1 MQPLSLIG
9 DRYLTFVYGSL
20 GGINLI
26 YLAPIK
32 IRFTPRR
39 EILVEK
45 ELKKGTTTLGLVC
58 KDGIVMATEMRATMG
73 NLIGHKTTQKLFRIS
88 DNMGLTVAGLV
99 GDAQM
104 LARWLSAEVKLYEL
118 KHGNQMSLKAA
129 STLMANIMN
138 GRRYMPFW
146 VQLLLGGIDS
156 AGAHV
161 YSLDAAGGS
170 IPDKFQTTGS
180 GSPFV
185 YGVLEDR
192 FKENMSVAEGK
203 KLGVRAL
210 TAAMK
215 RDSASGDGISMC
227 VIDSKGFLKVS
238 EEEIKKLE
246 SSLAD

>member
-1 MQPLSLIG
+1 M
-9 DRYLTFVYGSL
+9 T
-20 GGINLI
+20 
-26 YLAPIK
+26 
-32 IRFTPRR
+32 
-39 EILVEK
+39 EK
-45 ELKKGTTTLGLVC
+45 DLKKGTTTVGLVC
-58 KDGIVMATEMRATMG
+58 TDGIVMATEMRATMG
-73 NLIGHKTTQKLFRIS
+73 NLIGHKTTQKLFKIS
-88 DNMGLTVAGLV
+88 DNMALTVAGLV

-118 KHGNQMSLKAA
+118 KTGTTMSLRAA

-156 AGAHV
+156 EGGHV

-192 FKENMSVAEGK
+192 FTEDLSVEQGKE
-203 KLGVRAL
+203 LGVRAL

-227 VIDSKGFLKVS
+227 VIDSNGYHRVS
-238 EEEIKKLE
+238 PEDIAKIQTKL
-246 SSLAD
+246 AA

>member
-1 MQPLSLIG
+1 MS
-9 DRYLTFVYGSL
+9 
-20 GGINLI
+20 
-26 YLAPIK
+26 
-32 IRFTPRR
+32 
-39 EILVEK
+39 EK
-45 ELKKGTTTLGLVC
+45 DLKKGTTTLGLVC

-73 NLIGHKTTQKLFRIS
+73 NLIGHKTTQKLFKIS
-88 DNMGLTVAGLV
+88 DNMALTVAGLV

-118 KHGNQMSLKAA
+118 KTGTSMSLRAS

-156 AGAHV
+156 EGGHI

-192 FKENMSVAEGK
+192 FIEDLSVEQGK
-203 KLGVRAL
+203 VLGVRAL

-227 VIDSKGFLKVS
+227 VIDSNGYHRVS
-238 EEEIKKLE
+238 PEDIAKIQTKL
-246 SSLAD
+246 AA

>member
-1 MQPLSLIG
+1 MS
-9 DRYLTFVYGSL
+9 
-20 GGINLI
+20 
-26 YLAPIK
+26 
-32 IRFTPRR
+32 
-39 EILVEK
+39 EK
-45 ELKKGTTTLGLVC
+45 DLKKGTTTLGLVC

-73 NLIGHKTTQKLFRIS
+73 NLIGHKTTQKLFKIS
-88 DNMGLTVAGLV
+88 DNMALTVAGLV

-118 KHGNQMSLKAA
+118 KTGTSMSLLAS

-156 AGAHV
+156 EGGHI

-192 FKENMSVAEGK
+192 FTENLSVKQGK
-203 KLGVRAL
+203 VLGVRAL

-227 VIDSKGFLKVS
+227 VIDSNGYHPVS
-238 EEEIKKLE
+238 QEDLDKIQTN
-246 SSLAD
+246 LAA

>member
-1 MQPLSLIG
+1 MS
-9 DRYLTFVYGSL
+9 
-20 GGINLI
+20 
-26 YLAPIK
+26 
-32 IRFTPRR
+32 
-39 EILVEK
+39 EK
-45 ELKKGTTTLGLVC
+45 DLKKGTTTIGLVC

-73 NLIGHKTTQKLFRIS
+73 NLIGHKTTKKLFRIS

-118 KHGNQMSLKAA
+118 KNGTHMSLKAA

-156 AGAHV
+156 EGGHV

-192 FKENMSVAEGK
+192 FKEDMSVGEGK
-203 KLGVRAL
+203 DLGVRAL

-227 VIDSKGFLKVS
+227 VIDSKGYHSVS
-238 EEEIKKLE
+238 FEEIEKIQANL
-246 SSLAD
+246 

>member
-1 MQPLSLIG
+1 M
-9 DRYLTFVYGSL
+9 T
-20 GGINLI
+20 
-26 YLAPIK
+26 
-32 IRFTPRR
+32 
-39 EILVEK
+39 EK
-45 ELKKGTTTLGLVC
+45 DLKKGTTTLGLVC
-58 KDGIVMATEMRATMG
+58 TDGIVMATEMRATMG
-73 NLIGHKTTQKLFRIS
+73 NLIGHKTTQKLFQIS
-88 DNMGLTVAGLV
+88 DNMALTVAGLV

-104 LARWLSAEVKLYEL
+104 LARWLTAEVKLYEL
-118 KHGNQMSLKAA
+118 KTGTTMSLRAA

-156 AGAHV
+156 EGGHV

-192 FKENMSVAEGK
+192 FIEDLSVEQGK
-203 KLGVRAL
+203 VLGVRAL
-210 TAAMK
+210 NAAMK

-227 VIDSKGFLKVS
+227 VIDSNGYHRVS
-238 EEEIKKLE
+238 PEDIAKIQTKL
-246 SSLAD
+246 AA

>member
-1 MQPLSLIG
+1 M
-9 DRYLTFVYGSL
+9 T
-20 GGINLI
+20 
-26 YLAPIK
+26 
-32 IRFTPRR
+32 
-39 EILVEK
+39 EK
-45 ELKKGTTTLGLVC
+45 DLKKGTTTLGLVC
-58 KDGIVMATEMRATMG
+58 TDGIVMATEMRATMG
-73 NLIGHKTTQKLFRIS
+73 NLIGHETTQKLFKIS
-88 DNMGLTVAGLV
+88 DNMALTVAGLV

-118 KHGNQMSLKAA
+118 KTGTTMSLRAA

-156 AGAHV
+156 EGGHV

-192 FKENMSVAEGK
+192 FIEDLSVEQGK
-203 KLGVRAL
+203 VLGVRAL

-227 VIDSKGFLKVS
+227 VIDSNGYHRVS
-238 EEEIKKLE
+238 PEDIAKIQTKL
-246 SSLAD
+246 AA

>member
-1 MQPLSLIG
+1 MTER
-9 DRYLTFVYGSL
+9 D
-20 GGINLI
+20 
-26 YLAPIK
+26 
-32 IRFTPRR
+32 
-39 EILVEK
+39 
-45 ELKKGTTTLGLVC
+45 LKKGTTTLGLVC
-58 KDGIVMATEMRATMG
+58 TDGIVMATEMRATMG
-73 NLIGHKTTQKLFRIS
+73 NLIGHKTTQKLFQIS
-88 DNMGLTVAGLV
+88 DNMALTVAGLV

-104 LARWLSAEVKLYEL
+104 LARWLTAEVKLYEL
-118 KHGNQMSLKAA
+118 KTGTTMSLRAA

-156 AGAHV
+156 EGGHV

-192 FKENMSVAEGK
+192 FIDDLSVEQGK
-203 KLGVRAL
+203 VLGVRAL

-227 VIDSKGFLKVS
+227 VIDSNGYHKVS
-238 EEEIKKLE
+238 PEDIAKIQTKL
-246 SSLAD
+246 AA

>member
-1 MQPLSLIG
+1 MT
-9 DRYLTFVYGSL
+9 DRD
-20 GGINLI
+20 
-26 YLAPIK
+26 
-32 IRFTPRR
+32 
-39 EILVEK
+39 
-45 ELKKGTTTLGLVC
+45 LKKGTTTLGLVC
-58 KDGIVMATEMRATMG
+58 TDGIVMATEMRATMG
-73 NLIGHKTTQKLFRIS
+73 NLIGHKTTQKLFQIS
-88 DNMGLTVAGLV
+88 DNMALTVAGLV

-104 LARWLSAEVKLYEL
+104 LARWLTAEVKLYEL
-118 KHGNQMSLKAA
+118 KTGTTMSLRAA

-156 AGAHV
+156 EGGHV

-192 FKENMSVAEGK
+192 FIDDLSVEQGK
-203 KLGVRAL
+203 VLGVRAL

-227 VIDSKGFLKVS
+227 VIDSNGYHKVS
-238 EEEIKKLE
+238 PEDIAKIETKL
-246 SSLAD
+246 AA

>member
-1 MQPLSLIG
+1 MS
-9 DRYLTFVYGSL
+9 
-20 GGINLI
+20 
-26 YLAPIK
+26 
-32 IRFTPRR
+32 
-39 EILVEK
+39 EK

-73 NLIGHKTTQKLFRIS
+73 NLIGHKTTQKLFKIS
-88 DNMGLTVAGLV
+88 DNMALTVAGLV

-118 KHGNQMSLKAA
+118 KNGTSMSLKAS

-146 VQLLLGGIDS
+146 VQLLLGGIDTE
-156 AGAHV
+156 GGHV

-192 FKENMSVAEGK
+192 FTDNLNVKEGK
-203 KLGVRAL
+203 ELGVRAL

-227 VIDSKGFLKVS
+227 VINSDGFHQISSK
-238 EEEIKKLE
+238 EILE
-246 SSLAD
+246 IQTNLAA

>member
-1 MQPLSLIG
+1 
-9 DRYLTFVYGSL
+9 LT
-20 GGINLI
+20 
-26 YLAPIK
+26 
-32 IRFTPRR
+32 
-39 EILVEK
+39 EK
-45 ELKKGTTTLGLVC
+45 DLKKGTTTVGLVC
-58 KDGIVMATEMRATMG
+58 TDGIVMATEMRATMG
-73 NLIGHKTTQKLFRIS
+73 NLIGHKTTQKLFKIS
-88 DNMGLTVAGLV
+88 DNMALTVAGLV

-118 KHGNQMSLKAA
+118 KTGTTMSLRAA

-156 AGAHV
+156 EGGHV

-192 FKENMSVAEGK
+192 FIEDLSVEQGK
-203 KLGVRAL
+203 VLGVRAL

-227 VIDSKGFLKVS
+227 VIDTNGYHRVS
-238 EEEIKKLE
+238 PEDIAKIQTKL
-246 SSLAD
+246 AAK

>member
-1 MQPLSLIG
+1 
-9 DRYLTFVYGSL
+9 LT
-20 GGINLI
+20 
-26 YLAPIK
+26 
-32 IRFTPRR
+32 
-39 EILVEK
+39 EK
-45 ELKKGTTTLGLVC
+45 DLKKGTTTLGLVC
-58 KDGIVMATEMRATMG
+58 TDGIVMATEMRATMG
-73 NLIGHKTTQKLFRIS
+73 NLIGHKTTQKLFKIS
-88 DNMGLTVAGLV
+88 DNMALTVAGLV

-118 KHGNQMSLKAA
+118 KTGTTMSLRAA

-156 AGAHV
+156 EGGHV

-192 FKENMSVAEGK
+192 FIEDLSVEQGK
-203 KLGVRAL
+203 VLGVRAL

-227 VIDSKGFLKVS
+227 VIDSNGYHRVS
-238 EEEIKKLE
+238 PEDIAKIQTKL
-246 SSLAD
+246 AA

>member
-1 MQPLSLIG
+1 MNEYFISW
-9 DRYLTFVYGSL
+9 
-20 GGINLI
+20 
-26 YLAPIK
+26 
-32 IRFTPRR
+32 R
-39 EILVEK
+39 EFLVEK
-45 ELKKGTTTLGLVC
+45 NLKKGTTTVGLVC
-58 KDGIVMATEMRATMG
+58 KDGVVMATEMRATMG
-73 NLIGHKTTQKLFRIS
+73 NLIGHKTTQKLFKIS
-88 DNMGLTVAGLV
+88 DNMALTVAGLV

-104 LARWLSAEVKLYEL
+104 LARWLSAEVSLYEL
-118 KHGNQMSLKAA
+118 KTGSQMSLKAS

-156 AGAHV
+156 EGGHV

-192 FKENMSVAEGK
+192 FKEDMTVKEGK
-203 KLGVRAL
+203 ELGVRAL
-210 TAAMK
+210 VAAMK

-227 VIDSKGFLKVS
+227 VIDSGGYQKV
-238 EEEIKKLE
+238 EPEEIEKIQNNL
-246 SSLAD
+246 SA

>member
-1 MQPLSLIG
+1 M
-9 DRYLTFVYGSL
+9 T
-20 GGINLI
+20 
-26 YLAPIK
+26 
-32 IRFTPRR
+32 
-39 EILVEK
+39 EK
-45 ELKKGTTTLGLVC
+45 DLKKGTTTLGLVC
-58 KDGIVMATEMRATMG
+58 RDGIVMATEMRATMG
-73 NLIGHKTTQKLFRIS
+73 NLIGHKTTQKLFKIS
-88 DNMGLTVAGLV
+88 DNMALTVAGLV

-118 KHGNQMSLKAA
+118 KTGTSMSLKAS

-156 AGAHV
+156 EGGHV

-192 FKENMSVAEGK
+192 FVENLSVKEGK
-203 KLGVRAL
+203 ELGVRAL

-227 VIDSKGFLKVS
+227 VIDSTGYHKVS
-238 EEEIKKLE
+238 QEDIDKIQTN
-246 SSLAD
+246 LAA

>member
-1 MQPLSLIG
+1 M
-9 DRYLTFVYGSL
+9 T
-20 GGINLI
+20 
-26 YLAPIK
+26 
-32 IRFTPRR
+32 
-39 EILVEK
+39 EK
-45 ELKKGTTTLGLVC
+45 DLKKGTTTLGLVC

-73 NLIGHKTTQKLFRIS
+73 NLIGHKTTQKLFKIS
-88 DNMGLTVAGLV
+88 DNMALTVAGLV

-118 KHGNQMSLKAA
+118 KTGTSMSLKAS

-146 VQLLLGGIDS
+146 VQLLVGGVDRDGGHI
-156 AGAHV
+156 
-161 YSLDAAGGS
+161 YSIDAAGGA
-170 IPDKFQTTGS
+170 IPDKFNTTGS

-192 FKENMSVAEGK
+192 FVENMSVKQGK
-203 KLGVRAL
+203 ELGVRAL

-227 VIDSKGFLKVS
+227 VIDSNGYHKVS
-238 EEEIKKLE
+238 QEDIDKIQTN
-246 SSLAD
+246 LAA

>member
-1 MQPLSLIG
+1 MTER
-9 DRYLTFVYGSL
+9 D
-20 GGINLI
+20 
-26 YLAPIK
+26 
-32 IRFTPRR
+32 
-39 EILVEK
+39 
-45 ELKKGTTTLGLVC
+45 LKKGTTTLGLVC
-58 KDGIVMATEMRATMG
+58 TDGIVMATEMRATMG
-73 NLIGHKTTQKLFRIS
+73 NLIGHKTTQKLFKIS
-88 DNMGLTVAGLV
+88 DNMALTVAGLV

-118 KHGNQMSLKAA
+118 NTGTTMSLRAA

-156 AGAHV
+156 EGGHV

-192 FKENMSVAEGK
+192 FIEDLSVEQGKE
-203 KLGVRAL
+203 LGVRAL

-227 VIDSKGFLKVS
+227 VIDSNGYHIVS
-238 EEEIKKLE
+238 PEDIAKIQTKL
-246 SSLAD
+246 AA